1 MYRVGDLFVALRPG
15 RLAPLRAGGYYL
27 RGRTDIRHGRQWEVA
42 VMLDMKCAPMDGTVV
57 VVCTQ
62 RGMWLANW
70 SVSGWYGTAGCV
82 RIDDEIL
89 GWWPIGNKWLDP
101 AVVTPP
107 RNTCFAALV
116 GTGVSMPAIA
126 RWDVNRNEW
135 FDCNSGS
142 AVTVL
147 GWLPLP
153 GEDNT

>member
-1 MYRVGDLFVALRPG
+1 
-15 RLAPLRAGGYYL
+15 
-27 RGRTDIRHGRQWEVA
+27 
-42 VMLDMKCAPMDGTVV
+42 MLDMKCAPKNGMLIAVFFSETDIAVV
-57 VVCTQ
+57 HWDWAQ
-62 RGMWLANW
+62 WRDDYSEPDHKAW
-70 SVSGWYGTAGCV
+70 VSGDISWEEGDADI
-82 RIDDEIL
+82 R

-101 AVVTPP
+101 KVVPPP

-153 GEDNT
+153 DESAERST